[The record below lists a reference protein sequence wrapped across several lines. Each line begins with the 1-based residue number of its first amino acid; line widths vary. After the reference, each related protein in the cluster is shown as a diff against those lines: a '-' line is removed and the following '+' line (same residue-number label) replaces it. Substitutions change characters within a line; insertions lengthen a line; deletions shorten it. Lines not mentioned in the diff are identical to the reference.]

1 MKRLPFCH
9 RSRPTLWNC
18 DFRFPQFLLTLSL
31 SACPQS
37 NVTESL
43 GWSRQHIER
52 DREPDSPAVISID
65 GFTRF
70 CYIYPKFRFRVTN
83 MENVLT
89 LNQKSQIVI
98 SKKIRKSLGLKPGD
112 QLAAAVEGNK
122 IVLRLK
128 PKSPSSR
135 LRGIGKGTW
144 GSKTKIDAYI
154 EKLRDEWERA

>member
-1 MKRLPFCH
+1 MDSPFLLSASVYPFEFAISDFRTFSSSIPFC
-9 RSRPTLWNC
+9 S
-18 DFRFPQFLLTLSL
+18 
-31 SACPQS
+31 PQS
-37 NVTESL
+37 NVTESPPVTVH
-43 GWSRQHIER
+43 RF
-52 DREPDSPAVISID
+52 AVIPVLTFSPYFAI
-65 GFTRF
+65 FTQ
-70 CYIYPKFRFRVTN
+70 FRFWVTN

-128 PKSPSSR
+128 PKSPTSR

-144 GSKTKIDAYI
+144 GSKTKIDAYLD
-154 EKLRDEWERA
+154 KLRDEWERA